1 MPEGLG
7 KGDRVTNLMINKP
20 CCVDNYKPI
29 FQTLKKYFED
39 TLPELLQFMKARF
52 GLKAKSWEDLEVE
65 VDYCANKNVDKYA
78 DQVISLATLFADM
91 HTYYSTKTDK
101 TEKRRSERNQRLVA
115 PRDKKAKR

>member
-7 KGDRVTNLMINKP
+7 KDDRVINLMINKP
-20 CCVDNYKPI
+20 CRVDNYKPN

-39 TLPELLQFMKARF
+39 SHPELLQFMKA
-52 GLKAKSWEDLEVE
+52 KSWEDFEVE
-65 VDYCANKNVDKYA
+65 VDGYANKNVDKYA

-91 HTYYSTKTDK
+91 RTYYSTKTDK

-115 PRDKKAKR
+115 PRGKKAKR